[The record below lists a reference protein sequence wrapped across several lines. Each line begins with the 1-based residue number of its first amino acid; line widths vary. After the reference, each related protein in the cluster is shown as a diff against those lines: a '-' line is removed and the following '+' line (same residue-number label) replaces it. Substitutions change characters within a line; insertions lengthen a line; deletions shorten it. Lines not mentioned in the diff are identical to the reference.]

1 MEDISEKTLELEAE
15 TRMKVSDSIS
25 KIEVALSEWDAAK
38 RKPKKLEKR
47 IEYLQL
53 SHGLLSSWAKESLK
67 GKKDQE
73 STLSRLQGFTELCD
87 TLDKARG
94 KLYGRQDA

>member
-1 MEDISEKTLELEAE
+1 LIIKVHAMEDLMEKTFELESE
-15 TRMKVSDSIS
+15 TRMKVSESIS

-53 SHGLLSSWAKESLK
+53 SHKLLSGWAKESLK
-67 GKKDQE
+67 GKKDLQ
-73 STLSRLQGFTELCD
+73 SAVDRLARFTEICD
-87 TLDKARG
+87 TLESQRAN
-94 KLYGRQDA
+94 